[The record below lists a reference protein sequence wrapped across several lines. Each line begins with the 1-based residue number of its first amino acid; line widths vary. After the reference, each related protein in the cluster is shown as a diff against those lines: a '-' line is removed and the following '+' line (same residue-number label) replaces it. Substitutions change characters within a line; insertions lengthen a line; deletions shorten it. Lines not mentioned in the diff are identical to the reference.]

1 MSMFLS
7 FVTGGALKIIAG
19 LVSGYVRLRREE
31 RLLIINAD
39 IEKMKVLY
47 GGTEAEPDKH
57 RDWTRRFL
65 AILISSTLC
74 GILVYIM
81 IVSPELQFK
90 IAVGKHTSWIMD
102 FIFGSVEKGV
112 LTLSAGA
119 LLWEFVNFVALICGF
134 YFTKILQEK

>member
-1 MSMFLS
+1 MFLS

-31 RLLIINAD
+31 RLLIINTD

-47 GGTEAEPDKH
+47 GGTDTPDKY

-65 AILISSTLC
+65 AVLISSTLC
-74 GILVYIM
+74 GILVYLM
-81 IVSPELQFK
+81 VVKPDQVFK
-90 IAVGKHTSWIMD
+90 IAVGKQTSWIVD
-102 FIFGSVEKGV
+102 FIFGSVDKGV

>member
-7 FVTGGALKIIAG
+7 FITGGALKILAG
-19 LVSGYVRLRREE
+19 LVSGYIRLRREE

-39 IEKMKVLY
+39 INKMKILY
-47 GGTEAEPDKH
+47 GGEEAQVDTH

-74 GILVYIM
+74 GILVYLM
-81 IVSPELQFK
+81 VFRPEMQFK
-90 IAVGKHTSWIMD
+90 IAVGKQTSWIMD
-102 FIFGSVEKGV
+102 FIFGSVDKGV

-119 LLWEFVNFVALICGF
+119 LLWEFVNFVSLICGF
-134 YFTKILQEK
+134 YFTKILNEK